1 MSAAREHPESWDDD
15 FYQDRADMRRDI
27 ITYAGVTVPEFN
39 ATVLG
44 QVRADE
50 RRAEIMFEPEYDDEG
65 EDG

>member
-27 ITYAGVTVPEFN
+27 ITYAEVTPTEFQG
-39 ATVLG
+39 TVMA
-44 QVRADE
+44 QIRADE
-50 RRAEIMFEPEYDDEG
+50 RRAEQTYESYDDEG